1 MKKVKISQKPDSE
14 HLTCSKDFGKA
25 VQYRRTSLGLTRQLA
40 ANLCN
45 INERTMDKI
54 EKGNEAVGLNNA
66 LKVANALG
74 IEIQFTIKGNSDEL

>member
-1 MKKVKISQKPDSE
+1 MKRVKQTEKPDFKTIASS
-14 HLTCSKDFGKA
+14 HDFGKV
-25 VQYRRTSLGLTRQLA
+25 VQYRRTSLGLTRQMA

-54 EKGNEAVGLNNA
+54 EKGNVAVGLDNA

-74 IEIQFTIKGNSDEL
+74 IEIQFLIKGNSDEL

>member
-1 MKKVKISQKPDSE
+1 MKRVKQTEKPDFKSIA
-14 HLTCSKDFGKA
+14 SSADFGKV
-25 VQYRRTSLGLTRQLA
+25 VQYRRTSLGLTRQMA

-54 EKGNEAVGLNNA
+54 EKGNVAVGLDNA

-74 IEIQFTIKGNSDEL
+74 IEIQFLIKGTDDEL

>member
-1 MKKVKISQKPDSE
+1 MKRVKQTEKPDFENISSSE
-14 HLTCSKDFGKA
+14 DFGKI
-25 VQYRRTSLGLTRQLA
+25 VQYRRTSLGLTKQMA

-54 EKGNEAVGLNNA
+54 EKGNVAVGLNNA

-74 IEIQFTIKGNSDEL
+74 IEIQFLIKGSSDEL

>member
-1 MKKVKISQKPDSE
+1 MKRVKQTEKPEFNSIASSE
-14 HLTCSKDFGKA
+14 DFGKI
-25 VQYRRTSLGLTRQLA
+25 VQYRRTSLGLTRQMA

-54 EKGNEAVGLNNA
+54 EKGNVAVGLDNA

-74 IEIQFTIKGNSDEL
+74 IEIQFLIKGTDDEL

>member
-1 MKKVKISQKPDSE
+1 MKRVKQTEKPDFKSIASSE
-14 HLTCSKDFGKA
+14 AFGKI
-25 VQYRRTSLGLTRQLA
+25 VQYRRTSLGLTRQMA

-54 EKGNEAVGLNNA
+54 EKGNVAVGLDNA

-74 IEIQFTIKGNSDEL
+74 IEIQFLIKGTDDEL

>member
-1 MKKVKISQKPDSE
+1 MKRVKQTEKPDFNNIAS
-14 HLTCSKDFGKA
+14 SADFGKG
-25 VQYRRTSLGLTRQLA
+25 VQYRRTSLGLTRQMA

-54 EKGNEAVGLNNA
+54 EKGNVAVGLDNA

-74 IEIQFTIKGNSDEL
+74 LEIQFLIKGSGDEL

>member
-1 MKKVKISQKPDSE
+1 MKKVKQTEKPNFKSISSSE
-14 HLTCSKDFGKA
+14 DFGKV
-25 VQYRRTSLGLTRQLA
+25 VQYRRTSLGLTRQMA

-54 EKGNEAVGLNNA
+54 EKGNVAVGLDNA

-74 IEIQFTIKGNSDEL
+74 IEIQFLIKGSGDEL

>member
-1 MKKVKISQKPDSE
+1 MKRVKQIEKPDCE
-14 HLTCSKDFGKA
+14 HISSSKDFGKV
-25 VQYRRTSLGLTRQLA
+25 VQYRRTSLGLTRQIA

-54 EKGNEAVGLNNA
+54 EKGNVAVGLDNA

-74 IEIQFTIKGNSDEL
+74 IKIQFLIQGTDDEL